1 MKVVEFSNFVIEIKN
16 LIKKHQYN
24 ALKAVNKE
32 LIELYRNIGKLIT
45 QKQDEYGWGKSVVK
59 ELSKELQKEYPGK
72 SGFSARNLWYM
83 QNFYEVY
90 KDDEKMQ
97 TLSAQISWSANIAII
112 SKCKLPN
119 QNDIQKLL
127 VEYFT

>member
-16 LIKKHQYN
+16 LIKEHQYN

-59 ELSKELQKEYPGK
+59 ELSKELQKEYLGK

-90 KDDEKMQ
+90 KDNEKMQ

-112 SKCKLPN
+112 SKCKDML
-119 QNDIQKLL
+119 
-127 VEYFT
+127 ER